1 MKLFL
6 RAAQLVFMMMPVAL
20 GGCATYDMI
29 KPPPAGSASISVVYS
44 NEGPSSWTDL
54 PIGTYHVPNRNV
66 IVSGYQKGGGIGG
79 IFGVF
84 GVLAEDAVETR
95 VGEGSVN
102 NVEAA
107 LHIDLTRMLT
117 R

>member
-1 MKLFL
+1 MRAHPRGLIFL
-6 RAAQLVFMMMPVAL
+6 S
-20 GGCATYDMI
+20 GHT
-29 KPPPAGSASISVVYS
+29 
-44 NEGPSSWTDL
+44 
-54 PIGTYHVPNRNV
+54 VPNRNV